1 MEMRKCDVCGE
12 EYSSTYRSCPFCEEN
27 EAIRRGK
34 PIRRHTSDFRNRRG
48 GHALGV
54 LALLLVLV
62 AVGVGAVCFFGD
74 NIAQDLGMREPSNTE
89 DLANQDENVPPPSDG
104 GEEDTSQTDGVMPSV
119 DGDGTATQPE
129 DSGTGAVT
137 PPSTPVA
144 LSSSD
149 FTLNASSGLQNTLK
163 ASGGSGEYTWSS
175 ADPGVATVSES
186 GLVTGVGNGTT
197 EVTVTD
203 GFTSAVCIVRI
214 KGITST
220 TTTPSGTAT
229 SLSLNR
235 EDMTMPAG
243 TTFQLKVSGT
253 SSAVTWSMADTSI
266 ATIDADG
273 TVHFVKKGTP
283 TATASVDGQTLQC
296 IVRVK

>member
-119 DGDGTATQPE
+119 DGDGTVTQPE

-253 SSAVTWSMADTSI
+253 SSAGTWSMADTSI

-273 TVHFVKKGTP
+273 TVHFLKKGTT
-283 TATASVDGQTLQC
+283 TATAAVDGQTLQC
-296 IVRVK
+296 IVRVS

>member
-119 DGDGTATQPE
+119 DGDGTVTQPE

-273 TVHFVKKGTP
+273 TVHFLKKGTT
-283 TATASVDGQTLQC
+283 TATAAVDGQSLQC
-296 IVRVK
+296 IVRVS

>member
-214 KGITST
+214 KGITSA

-273 TVHFVKKGTP
+273 TVHFLKKGTT
-283 TATASVDGQTLQC
+283 TATAAVDGQSLQC
-296 IVRVK
+296 IVRVS

>member
-119 DGDGTATQPE
+119 DGDGTVTQPE

-137 PPSTPVA
+137 PPSMPVA

-273 TVHFVKKGTP
+273 TVHFLKKGTT
-283 TATASVDGQTLQC
+283 TATAAVDGQTLQC
-296 IVRVK
+296 IVRVS